1 MNGWVA
7 YPPSWSV
14 TCISAWRWARSRRRW
29 NKRRARSLN
38 GFVGN
43 PGLSKGRLRVCR
55 SVEGVGRFK
64 ELKRVDEWPS
74 IRAALFF
81 PVAEGVEQVFN
92 GPVRTLGGEQIG
104 GGAVLPDSV
113 ANRGGRV
120 GLQLGLGHQ
129 PAQITGQNIAT
140 AALGEQGVA
149 GAIDKNM
156 AFASADQCLVAFQ
169 HHPAVAES

>member
-1 MNGWVA
+1 NMNGLVA
-7 YPPSWSV
+7 YPLSWSV

-29 NKRRARSLN
+29 NKKPLRSLS
-38 GFVGN
+38 GFVGD
-43 PGLSKGRLRVCR
+43 PGLLMGRLRVCP
-55 SVEGVGRFK
+55 SVEGVSRFK
-64 ELKRVDEWPS
+64 EPKRVDEWAS
-74 IRAALFF
+74 FRAALFF
-81 PVAEGVEQVFN
+81 PIAEGVEQVFDS
-92 GPVRTLGGEQIG
+92 PVRTLGGEQIG

-149 GAIDKNM
+149 GTIDKNM
-156 AFASADQCLVAFQ
+156 AFASAD
-169 HHPAVAES
+169 E